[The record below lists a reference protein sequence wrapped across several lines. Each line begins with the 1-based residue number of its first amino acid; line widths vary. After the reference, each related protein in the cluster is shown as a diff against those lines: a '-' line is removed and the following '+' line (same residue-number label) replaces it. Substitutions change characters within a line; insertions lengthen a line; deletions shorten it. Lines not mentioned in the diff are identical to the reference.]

1 MLPGSIIIVNGTS
14 SAGKTTLVRAF
25 QQAASIPFVRFSF
38 DLFLDGHALPMDFI
52 RANRDEWGRMRPLV
66 FAGMHQCLHALAS
79 TGNHVICDHI
89 IENSTWRDDLVTRL
103 HGLDVYLVALH
114 CGLPELERREQAR
127 GNRNP
132 GEAANDFAVV
142 HQGMQYDLELDSE
155 HATAQHNAQ
164 HLFAMWQKRHAATP
178 SALARIAATLPP
190 SP

>member
-1 MLPGSIIIVNGTS
+1 MQGSIIIVNGAS

-25 QQAASIPFVRFSF
+25 QHAAPVPFVRFSF
-38 DLFLDGHALPMDFI
+38 DLFLDGNALPMDFI
-52 RANRDEWGRMRPLV
+52 RANRDEWVRMRPLV

-79 TGNHVICDHI
+79 TGNNVICDHI
-89 IENSTWRDDLVTRL
+89 IENDAWRHDLITRL

-114 CGLPELERREQAR
+114 CSLPELERREQAR

-155 HATAQHNAQ
+155 HATADQNAQ
-164 HLFAMWQKRHAATP
+164 HLFAMWQKRHIATS
-178 SALARIAATLPP
+178 SALARIAATLLPTT
-190 SP
+190 